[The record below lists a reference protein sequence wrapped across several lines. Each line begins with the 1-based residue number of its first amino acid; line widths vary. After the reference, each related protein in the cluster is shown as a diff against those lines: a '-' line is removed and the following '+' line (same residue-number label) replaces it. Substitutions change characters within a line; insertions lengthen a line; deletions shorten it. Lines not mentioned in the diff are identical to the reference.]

1 MLIILLKTFI
11 FILGLVVGSFL
22 NVCIYRMSRDIS
34 VRKPNRSFCPHC
46 KKTIPWYDNIPILSF
61 ILLKARCRFCSG
73 KISWQYP
80 AVELITGILFLLLY
94 NFFGLS
100 WALFVYAIFVA
111 GLIISAFTDIEE
123 RIIPDEISIGGIV
136 VGLVLSIIFPFMH
149 KAPTMMV
156 SGYRSILGIIIGGG
170 ILYLFAII
178 GDILFF
184 KIGDFISRKL
194 FKKEIYLK
202 KQFAEGE
209 EPTTMGGGDI
219 KLLAM
224 IGAFLGWQQALVT
237 LFLSCIL
244 AGFTGIIIKIKTK
257 GSLIAFGP
265 FIVVAAIISLFFG
278 EKIVEIF
285 SSVVL
290 YY

>member
-1 MLIILLKTFI
+1 MLTTLLKTFI

-22 NVCIYRMSRDIS
+22 NVCIYRMSREIS
-34 VRKPNRSFCPHC
+34 IRKPNRSFCPHC
-46 KKTIPWYDNIPILSF
+46 KKTIPWYDNIPVVSF

-80 AVELITGILFLLLY
+80 VVELITGIMFVILY
-94 NFFGLS
+94 NYFGLS
-100 WALFVYAIFVA
+100 WALLVYGIFIA
-111 GLIISAFTDIEE
+111 GLIISTFTDIEE
-123 RIIPDEISIGGIV
+123 RIIPDEISLGGIV
-136 VGLVLSIIFPFMH
+136 VGLILSVIFPFMH

-184 KIGDFISRKL
+184 KIGDFISQKL

-202 KQFAEGE
+202 KQFKEGE
-209 EPTTMGGGDI
+209 EPSTMGGGDI

-244 AGFTGIIIKIKTK
+244 AAITGIIIKIKTK

-278 EKIVEIF
+278 EELIYF
-285 SSVVL
+285 FTRAF
-290 YY
+290 YF

>member
-123 RIIPDEISIGGIV
+123 RIIPDEISIGG
-136 VGLVLSIIFPFMH
+136 
-149 KAPTMMV
+149 
-156 SGYRSILGIIIGGG
+156 G